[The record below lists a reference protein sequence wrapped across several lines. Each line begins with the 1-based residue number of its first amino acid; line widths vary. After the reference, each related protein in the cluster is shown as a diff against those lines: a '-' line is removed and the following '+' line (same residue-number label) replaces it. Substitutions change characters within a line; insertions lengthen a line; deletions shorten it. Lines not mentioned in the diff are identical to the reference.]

1 MGPLSEW
8 GLILWSHEFPK
19 LQPDH
24 KNYKGE
30 NEGYHF
36 WILCFSFK
44 LSFFLFKYLFG
55 CVS

>member
-19 LQPDH
+19 LQPER
-24 KNYKGE
+24 KNYKGG

-44 LSFFLFKYLFG
+44 LSIIWLREFL
-55 CVS
+55 VAA